1 MLRESIAKVD
11 HDDVDVDIF
20 ADDALDDEL
29 ERQAAEAEAAQRRR
43 QQGDDNADDA
53 GAGVI
58 GRTGRNERGDRGDE
72 GSGGS
77 SGGGGYDGQ
86 GGGSA
91 DGGLDQPREPRA
103 VQSPASAAHQVDGA
117 RRVKTCTY
125 QKYKKVERSICVY
138 IRGAESELG
147 AGMLQA
153 DVVEWYLNQQEDIA
167 SVDDLA
173 AERRL
178 VKQIIQRLL
187 TADKILLQVA
197 PPSDRARRNA
207 APHDARY
214 LTVRPHELE
223 RTARPVRPPATRR
236 AALVVRCV
244 TASLYAACMRL
255 RTYLMLSRHGPSEP
269 LFRRESLQGIRT
281 VVAGKR
287 FYSLVNPTYYGVKYL
302 STSPSRTNY
311 QGLSSGHTANEHIS
325 PR

>member
-1 MLRESIAKVD
+1 MHASSVLLSLSRSLAFSSYRVTVRQLEALIRLGEARARVDLDGTIRVKHVQEARRLLRESIAKVD

-58 GRTGRNERGDRGDE
+58 GRTGRNERGDRGDQ

-91 DGGLDQPREPRA
+91 DGGLDQPREPHA

-197 PPSDRARRNA
+197 PPYGSEPDETLR
-207 APHDARY
+207 PHDARY
-214 LTVRPHELE
+214 LTVRPHVEL
-223 RTARPVRPPATRR
+223 
-236 AALVVRCV
+236 
-244 TASLYAACMRL
+244 
-255 RTYLMLSRHGPSEP
+255 
-269 LFRRESLQGIRT
+269 
-281 VVAGKR
+281 
-287 FYSLVNPTYYGVKYL
+287 
-302 STSPSRTNY
+302 
-311 QGLSSGHTANEHIS
+311 
-325 PR
+325 